1 MFPLKDSQPSGAF
14 PLITILIIISCAAVL
29 FLQITTSD
37 PDLFINTWALVP
49 SKVSLLNIS
58 TWLPFLTS
66 MFMHGG
72 LMHFASNMWY
82 LWIFGDNVEGALGK
96 IKFVLFYIAAG
107 LFASL
112 AQYLLVIDSSI
123 PNLGA
128 SGAIAGVLGF
138 YLVNFNKSTVKT
150 LIPYPYLT
158 VTELPSTFILTT
170 WFLLQLL
177 SGAASLPFSG
187 DSGGVAWWAHIG
199 GFVFGY
205 LVGQVYK
212 RTRRIQEVTPFERFV
227 RF

>member
-1 MFPLKDSQPSGAF
+1 
-14 PLITILIIISCAAVL
+14 
-29 FLQITTSD
+29 
-37 PDLFINTWALVP
+37 
-49 SKVSLLNIS
+49 
-58 TWLPFLTS
+58 